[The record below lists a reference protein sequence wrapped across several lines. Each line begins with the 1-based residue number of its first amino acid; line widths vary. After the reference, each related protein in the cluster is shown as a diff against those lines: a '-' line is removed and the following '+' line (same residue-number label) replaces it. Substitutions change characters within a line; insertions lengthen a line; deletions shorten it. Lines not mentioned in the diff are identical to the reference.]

1 MRKAIIAGNW
11 KMNLT
16 PSQGV
21 ALVNELKPLVAN
33 ANCDVVVCVPATDIY
48 AVGEALKGSNI
59 KLGAENVHFAES
71 GAYTGEISADMLL
84 ELGVEYVII
93 GHSERRQYFGETD
106 ETVNKRTLTALKK
119 GLIPIVCVGETL
131 EERETGKNE
140 EVLKRQ
146 IEIGLEG
153 VEDLKALNPDIMVTC
168 AFGQIL
174 SSEILEIAK
183 HGVINIHASLL
194 PKYRGSAPI
203 QYSVING
210 DSKTGVTIMQTEV
223 GVDTGDILMQKEID
237 ILPDETAGELF
248 DRLSLLG
255 AEIITE
261 ALDNIE
267 NGVITRTPQNEA
279 LATHVKMLS
288 KKDGEIDFSKP
299 AIDIKNLVRG
309 LNPWPIAY
317 TYFGDKTLK
326 VYKAEVSA
334 LKGGIGEVLSL
345 DNGITIGTGEN
356 SITLLEVQLEGSKKM
371 PVKDFLLGHKINVG
385 YKF

>member
-1 MRKAIIAGNW
+1 MKIVFLGTPDFAVNALEAINNSKHQILAVVTQPDRPFGRKAVI
-11 KMNLT
+11 T
-16 PSQGV
+16 P
-21 ALVNELKPLVAN
+21 
-33 ANCDVVVCVPATDIY
+33 C
-48 AVGEALKGSNI
+48 AVKQKAI
-59 KLGAENVHFAES
+59 
-71 GAYTGEISADMLL
+71 
-84 ELGVEYVII
+84 ELGL
-93 GHSERRQYFGETD
+93 
-106 ETVNKRTLTALKK
+106 KTLSYEK
-119 GLIPIVCVGETL
+119 I
-131 EERETGKNE
+131 R
-140 EVLKRQ
+140 
-146 IEIGLEG
+146 LEG

-174 SSEILEIAK
+174 SSEILNIAK

-210 DSKTGVTIMQTEV
+210 DKKTGVTIMQTDV

-248 DRLSLLG
+248 ERLSLLG
-255 AEIITE
+255 AEIITK
-261 ALDNIE
+261 ALDDIESGNITS
-267 NGVITRTPQNEA
+267 IPQNET

-299 AIDIKNLVRG
+299 AIEIKNLVRG

-326 VYKAEVSA
+326 VYKAEVSP
-334 LKGGIGEVLSL
+334 LIGNVGEVLSL

-371 PVKDFLLGHKINVG
+371 PAKDFLLGHKISVG